1 MDSIDR
7 SRLLDRLKLDE
18 GCVLHAYKDTVGVTT
33 IGIGRNIDG
42 DHGGG
47 ITLDEA
53 LYLLQN
59 DVGRVLIQIAGYAW
73 FKNQDSVRQ
82 AALAQLTFNLGLAGL
97 LHFPHFLA
105 AMMVN
110 DYAAAVKELTD
121 TPWHS
126 QVGARGDRI
135 IKQIQTGEWP

>member
-1 MDSIDR
+1 MESIDR
-7 SRLLDRLKLDE
+7 SKLLNRIKLDE
-18 GCVLHAYKDTVGVTT
+18 GCVLHAYPDSKGITT
-33 IGIGRNIDG
+33 LGIGRNIDG

-53 LYLLQN
+53 LYLAQN
-59 DVGRVLIQIAGYAW
+59 DIGRVLIQLSPYPW
-73 FKNQDSVRQ
+73 FKNQDSIRQ
-82 AALAQLTFNLGLAGL
+82 AALAQLVFNLGIAGL

-110 DYAAAVKELTD
+110 DYASAVKELVD

-135 IKQIQTGEWP
+135 ISQISTGEWP

>member
-1 MDSIDR
+1 MESLDR

-18 GCVLHAYKDTVGVTT
+18 GCVLHVYDDSRGIKTL
-33 IGIGRNIDG
+33 GIGRNVDG
-42 DHGGG
+42 NHGGG

-59 DVGRVLIQIAGYAW
+59 DVGRVLIQLAPYPW
-73 FKNQDSVRQ
+73 FKNQDSIRQ
-82 AALAQLTFNLGLAGL
+82 AALAQLVFNLGLAGM

-110 DYAAAVKELTD
+110 DYTTAVKELTD

-135 IKQIQTGEWP
+135 INQIANGAWP